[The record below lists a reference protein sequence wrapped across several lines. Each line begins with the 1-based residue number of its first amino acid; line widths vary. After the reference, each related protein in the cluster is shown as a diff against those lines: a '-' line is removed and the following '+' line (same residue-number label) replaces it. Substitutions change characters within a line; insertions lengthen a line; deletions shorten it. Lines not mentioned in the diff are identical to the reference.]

1 MGTELAMEA
10 GAARHLV
17 MKPLNTYRAGPN
29 EGGRYGIFG
38 GRFVAETLMPLLL
51 ELERAY
57 GEAQS
62 DPVFTAELERYLT
75 QYAGRPSPLTFARRL
90 TERLGGARI
99 YFKREDL
106 NHTGAHKINN
116 CLGQAL
122 LAQRMGKRR
131 VIAETGAGQHGVATA
146 TVCALFDIPCT
157 VYMGAVDIERQA
169 PNVFR
174 MKMLGA
180 EVRPV
185 TSGSATLKDA
195 MNEALR
201 DWVASVETTYY
212 LIGSVAGP
220 HPYPA
225 MVRDFQEV
233 IGNEV
238 REQMMEIEGRLP
250 DTLVACVGGG
260 SNAMGLFYPFLD
272 EAGVR
277 IIGVEAAGHGIET
290 SEHAATLT
298 QGRPGILH
306 GARSYLLQD
315 AAGQVQEAHSIS
327 AGLDYP
333 GVGPEHS
340 WLKDVGR
347 VEYVSVTDDEALE
360 AFQLCT
366 RLEGIIPALEPAHAV
381 AHVMRMAGG
390 LKADN
395 LLVLCMSGRGDKD
408 LDTVAQHLG
417 MSL

>member
-1 MGTELAMEA
+1 
-10 GAARHLV
+10 
-17 MKPLNTYRAGPN
+17 MKPLNTYRAGPD
-29 EGGRYGIFG
+29 EGGRYGIYG

-51 ELERAY
+51 ELDRAY

-62 DPVFTAELERYLT
+62 DPVFTAELERHLT
-75 QYAGRPSPLTFARRL
+75 QYAGRPSPLTFAGRL
-90 TERLGGARI
+90 TEHLGGARV

-122 LAQRMGKRR
+122 LARRMGKRR

-238 REQMMEIEGRLP
+238 RDQMMEIEGRLP

-272 EAGVR
+272 DAGVR
-277 IIGVEAAGHGIET
+277 IVGVEAAGHGIET
-290 SEHAATLT
+290 GKHAATLT
-298 QGRPGILH
+298 QGRPGVLH
-306 GARSYLLQD
+306 GARGYLLQD
-315 AAGQVQEAHSIS
+315 ADGQVQEAHSIS

-340 WLKDVGR
+340 WLKDAGR

-366 RLEGIIPALEPAHAV
+366 RLEGIIPALESAHAV